1 MVRESVLA
9 GALAFLVFG
18 AQAQQSIPDAPK
30 PQALPSLGTTTPGKG
45 SSSSGDVAQ
54 PAPDD
59 ADAPNQTAPAP
70 KTPPPPAAEDTQ
82 VTPPELGVPAFTIR
96 VPVDFVEV
104 PFTVKD
110 SKNRPVPGITWR
122 DIQVYEN
129 GYRQHISTYTADPF
143 PLSVALVI
151 DQSMPFDTMTRVNDA
166 LAALQGAFAPYDE
179 VAVFTYN
186 NGPKM
191 QTDFTAAQGARLGA
205 VLERSKAVGREALM
219 PMGGPLDNNINVNN
233 GAQSYIDPNVNNSHG
248 TQAFNQVNAPRDV
261 HTLNDAI
268 LMAATSLSKAGK
280 GRRRII
286 YVISDGKEYGSTAKR
301 KDVVKYLQTNKISV
315 WATLV
320 GDSALTGMGFVDRI
334 HLPLTMRDNILPLYT
349 SATGGQT
356 DAEFRIK
363 GIESSFAKITEEV
376 RTQYTV
382 GYLSHE
388 PFIDGKYR
396 TLEVRVMKPN
406 LQVIAKPGY
415 WPLASDSHQMTAKPV
430 SATP

>member
-1 MVRESVLA
+1 MV
-9 GALAFLVFG
+9 G

-30 PQALPSLGTTTPGKG
+30 PQTQPSFGTVTPGKG
-45 SSSSGDVAQ
+45 TPAGESSSGDTAPV
-54 PAPDD
+54 PAAVDGE
-59 ADAPNQTAPAP
+59 DAPSYTAPAP
-70 KTPPPPAAEDTQ
+70 KTPPPAATSDADDQ
-82 VTPPELGVPAFTIR
+82 TPPELGVPAFKIR
-96 VPVDFVEV
+96 VQADFVEV

-110 SKNRPVPGITWR
+110 SKGHLVPGITWR
-122 DIQVYEN
+122 DVQVYEN
-129 GYRQHISTYTADPF
+129 GYRQHPAVFTADPF

-151 DQSMPFDTMTRVNDA
+151 DQSLPFDTMNRVNEA
-166 LAALQGAFAPYDE
+166 LGALQGAFAPYDE

-205 VLERSKAVGREALM
+205 VLERSKGTGREPLM
-219 PMGGPLDNNINVNN
+219 PLGGPLSQNINVNN
-233 GAQSYIDPNVNNSHG
+233 GAQSYINPNSGPSHG
-248 TQAFNQVNAPRDV
+248 TQPFDTTMNAPKEV

-268 LMAATSLSKAGK
+268 LMAATSLSKAAK

-320 GDSALTGMGFVDRI
+320 GDSAITGMGFVDRV
-334 HLPLTMRDNILPLYT
+334 HLPLTMRDNMLPLYT
-349 SATGGQT
+349 AATGGQT
-356 DAEFRIK
+356 DPEFRLK
-363 GIESSFAKITEEV
+363 GIETSFAKITEEV
-376 RTQYTV
+376 RTQYTF

-396 TLEVRVMKPN
+396 SIEVKVLKPN
-406 LQVIAKPGY
+406 LTVISKPGY
-415 WPLASDSHQMTAKPV
+415 WPLASDSQQMTAKPV